1 MKFLIVLFVLIIS
14 AASIKADPL
23 TFTNVVAVQNGNQT
37 VDLFSNPNT
46 ILFGPNITFSTTING
61 NLPSGGSD
69 TLAITFRDG
78 NGNVINNQ
86 MISIPL
92 LGLISPPVSV
102 VFSFNAPTVSFAGT
116 PYTLTLNLLSSTS
129 DFPQAG
135 AGVDSY
141 TFSFK
146 AAQPV
151 SEPTALLMFASA
163 SSSLLLLKKRKRT
176 K

>member
-1 MKFLIVLFVLIIS
+1 MKLLIVLFVLIIS

-23 TFTNVVAVQNGNQT
+23 TFTNVVAIQNGNQT

-46 ILFGPNITFSTTING
+46 ILFGPNITFTATING
-61 NLPSGGSD
+61 SLPSGGSD
-69 TLAITFRDG
+69 PLAITFRDG
-78 NGNVINNQ
+78 NGNVINSQ
-86 MISIPL
+86 VVAIPL
-92 LGLISPPVSV
+92 LGVIPPPVSV

-116 PYTLTLNLLSSTS
+116 PYTLTLNLLNSTS
-129 DFPQAG
+129 DFPQ